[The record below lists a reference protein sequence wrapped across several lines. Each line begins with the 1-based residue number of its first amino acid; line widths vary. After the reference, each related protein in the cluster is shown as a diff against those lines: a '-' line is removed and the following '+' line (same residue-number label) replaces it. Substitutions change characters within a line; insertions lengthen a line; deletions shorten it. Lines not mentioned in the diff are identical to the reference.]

1 MDHKDRKY
9 LTFVRSVPLR
19 IITVYTLLSALWIV
33 FSDKLLASLVKD
45 QDAVIRISILKGWL
59 FVIVT
64 AALLYWL
71 IKRYLAQINRHEKA
85 LLQNEELLN
94 LTLEMLPVGVWM
106 IDKEG
111 RIIKGNSAARQ
122 IWGGAKYVGPQEY
135 DTYRGWWHESG
146 RLIDPAEWGVARAV
160 TKGESSLDEVID
172 IESFDGARKTILH
185 SAVPIRTADQQVIGA
200 IAVNLDITEQLRADE
215 EIIAANEELLTINR
229 VVTSCTSSLD
239 LHEIL
244 ERVLDEAL
252 KIVEMEGGT
261 ICLLGPDE
269 TLHLAAHR
277 ETSAATI
284 IDLTTNQIKV
294 GECLCGTSARDRQPL
309 ILPDREAVKEFATR
323 EANRNE
329 DIRFHAAF
337 PFVTGDIC
345 VGVLCVFTRTDLK
358 PLQRRLRLLET
369 VTAQVALAIENAR
382 LYKETMEHAATL
394 EKKVAERTR
403 ELELAN
409 KELESFS
416 FSVSHDLRSPLVLI
430 DGFSQALLEDHAET
444 LNPQAQDYLQ
454 RLRRAARRMSQMIE
468 AMLNLSRF
476 IRDEIKR
483 ERIDLSDMAQEIASD
498 LRKTNPDR
506 QVTFNISRRMLANG
520 DARLLRVVM
529 ENLLGNAW
537 KYTGNTRHATISFGN
552 TEVNGET
559 AYFVRDNGAG
569 FDMAYANKLF
579 GAFQRL
585 HRMDEFEGIGIGLA
599 TAQRII
605 HRHGGKIWAEA
616 EVGKGATFCFT
627 LGSPEK
633 AFVPEVTD
641 EPRVNSTTQSATPRI
656 AID

>member
-19 IITVYTLLSALWIV
+19 IITAYALLSALWIL
-33 FSDKLLASLVKD
+33 FSDKLLVAFVSDKEAIV
-45 QDAVIRISILKGWL
+45 RISILKGWL
-59 FVIVT
+59 FVMVT

-71 IKRYLAQINRHEKA
+71 IKRNLTQMNSHEEA
-85 LLQNEELLN
+85 LLRSEELLN

-111 RIIKGNSAARQ
+111 RIIKGNRAARQ
-122 IWGGAKYVGPQEY
+122 IWGGAKYVGLQEY
-135 DTYRGWWHESG
+135 DAYQGWWHASG
-146 RLIDPAEWGVARAV
+146 RQIEPGEWGVARAV

-172 IESFDGARKTILH
+172 IECFDGARKTILH
-185 SAVPIRTADQQVIGA
+185 SAVPIRTVDQQVIGA
-200 IAVNLDITEQLRADE
+200 IAVNQDITEQLRAEE
-215 EIIAANEELLTINR
+215 EIIATNEELLTINR
-229 VVTSCTSSLD
+229 VVTACTSSLD
-239 LHEIL
+239 LYEIL

-252 KIVEMEGGT
+252 KIVDLEGGT

-284 IDLTTNQIKV
+284 IDLTTSQIKV
-294 GECLCGTSARDRQPL
+294 GECLCGTSARDLQPL
-309 ILPDREAVKEFATR
+309 ILPDREAVQEFATR
-323 EANRNE
+323 EAIRNE

-337 PFVTGDIC
+337 PFVTGNIC
-345 VGVLCVFTRTDLK
+345 VGVLCVFTRTDRK

-369 VTAQVALAIENAR
+369 VTAQVALAIENSR
-382 LYKETMEHAATL
+382 LYTETVQHAATL
-394 EKKVAERTR
+394 EKKVAERTS
-403 ELELAN
+403 ELEQAN

-416 FSVSHDLRSPLVLI
+416 FSISHDLRAPLVLI
-430 DGFSQALLEDHAET
+430 DGFSQALLEDHSEN
-444 LNPQAQDYLQ
+444 LKPEAQDYLQ

-483 ERIDLSDMAQEIASD
+483 ERIDLSDMALEITGD

-506 QVTFNISRRMLANG
+506 QVIFNIASGVLANG
-520 DARLLRVVM
+520 DARLLRVVL

-537 KYTGNTRHATISFGN
+537 KYTGKNERATISFGV
-552 TEVNGET
+552 TDIDGEA
-559 AYFVRDNGAG
+559 AYFVRDDGAG

-585 HRMDEFEGIGIGLA
+585 HHVDEFEGLGIGLA

-616 EVGKGATFCFT
+616 EVGKGATFYFT
-627 LGSPEK
+627 LG
-633 AFVPEVTD
+633 
-641 EPRVNSTTQSATPRI
+641 
-656 AID
+656 